1 MRGLK
6 RVTNI
11 ALIEQAGMAGQSCI
25 WKLKLFN
32 MNNTSC
38 GDLLKIPGLVNCVS
52 ITETLTKANKEQGA
66 HSLKLLGYIS
76 MLAVQRST
84 KG

>member
-1 MRGLK
+1 
-6 RVTNI
+6 
-11 ALIEQAGMAGQSCI
+11 
-25 WKLKLFN
+25 